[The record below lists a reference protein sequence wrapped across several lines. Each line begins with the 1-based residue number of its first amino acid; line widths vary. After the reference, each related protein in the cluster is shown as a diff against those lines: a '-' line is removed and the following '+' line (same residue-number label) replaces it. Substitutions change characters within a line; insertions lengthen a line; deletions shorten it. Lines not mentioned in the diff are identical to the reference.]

1 MLSVEIHYCGTSD
14 SLQAHDLPT
23 KGHKLMIQK
32 LINDS
37 LVSSWWWMENEE
49 AGWPLLI
56 TWISVLWTLAT
67 CCILLRAKWC
77 NREGAGKHPSLFSS
91 ASHTEK
97 QFITLSDSL
106 SKTDMIK
113 NNIKWIM
120 FSSDWYHYNCQPD
133 FCRQR
138 VAHKQEHTHT
148 LWGWDRHTDAVISC
162 LCAWVI
168 CPRSLLQMARRLK
181 RCGGTNDVGHVFR
194 GEKQQ

>member
-1 MLSVEIHYCGTSD
+1 MNGEWADWLTTTAHLNISFMNTHCTLQD
-14 SLQAHDLPT
+14 SEQS
-23 KGHKLMIQK
+23 G
-32 LINDS
+32 
-37 LVSSWWWMENEE
+37 
-49 AGWPLLI
+49 
-56 TWISVLWTLAT
+56 AT
-67 CCILLRAKWC
+67 RS
-77 NREGAGKHPSLFSS
+77 REGEGKHPSLVFS
-91 ASHTEK
+91 ASQMEK

-133 FCRQR
+133 FCRR
-138 VAHKQEHTHT
+138 ETRTNKNTHT

>member
-1 MLSVEIHYCGTSD
+1 
-14 SLQAHDLPT
+14 
-23 KGHKLMIQK
+23 MIRK

-37 LVSSWWWMENEE
+37 LVFWWGWLKNELT
-49 AGWPLLI
+49 GWPLRI
-56 TWISVLWTLAT
+56 IRISVLWM
-67 CCILLRAKWC
+67 RAANYC
-77 NREGAGKHPSLFSS
+77 EASSAARSGEGEGECPSLFLA
-91 ASHTEK
+91 ASQMEK

-133 FCRQR
+133 FCQHDTRTN
-138 VAHKQEHTHT
+138 KNTHTHAHT
-148 LWGWDRHTDAVISC
+148 WWGWDRHTDAVISC

-168 CPRSLLQMARRLK
+168 CPHSLLQMAQRLK
-181 RCGGTNDVGHVFR
+181 PCGGTNDVSHVFR

>member
-1 MLSVEIHYCGTSD
+1 MNGKLTDWLTTSEDLNILFGTLAACCNLWRAKRCKTQQRGRKQT
-14 SLQAHDLPT
+14 SL
-23 KGHKLMIQK
+23 
-32 LINDS
+32 
-37 LVSSWWWMENEE
+37 
-49 AGWPLLI
+49 PLLP
-56 TWISVLWTLAT
+56 LP
-67 CCILLRAKWC
+67 LRRK
-77 NREGAGKHPSLFSS
+77 
-91 ASHTEK
+91 K

-120 FSSDWYHYNCQPD
+120 FSSDCYHYNCQPD
-133 FCRQR
+133 FCRQEKR
-138 VAHKQEHTHT
+138 TNKNTHA

-168 CPRSLLQMARRLK
+168 CPRSLLQMAQRLK

>member
-1 MLSVEIHYCGTSD
+1 MRTDGLWLTITD
-14 SLQAHDLPT
+14 DLN
-23 KGHKLMIQK
+23 I
-32 LINDS
+32 IF
-37 LVSSWWWMENEE
+37 
-49 AGWPLLI
+49 
-56 TWISVLWTLAT
+56 WTLTPCSNLLSGAT
-67 CCILLRAKWC
+67 HC
-77 NREGAGKHPSLFSS
+77 REEEGKDPSLLLP
-91 ASHTEK
+91 ASQMEK

-133 FCRQR
+133 FCG
-138 VAHKQEHTHT
+138 QEMRINKNARTF
-148 LWGWDRHTDAVISC
+148 WGWDRHTDAVISC